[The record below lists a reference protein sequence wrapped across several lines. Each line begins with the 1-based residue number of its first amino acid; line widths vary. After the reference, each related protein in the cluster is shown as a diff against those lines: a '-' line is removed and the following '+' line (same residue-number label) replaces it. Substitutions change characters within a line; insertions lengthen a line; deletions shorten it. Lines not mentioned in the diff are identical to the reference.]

1 MPQLHE
7 SRVVCIELEG
17 GGAGVD
23 SERVGHNGER
33 KRHGAQEEE
42 GGGGEGGR
50 AARVKSLKVA
60 VGVGENKWAAVE

>member
-33 KRHGAQEEE
+33 KRHGAQQEEEEE
-42 GGGGEGGR
+42 GGGQRES
-50 AARVKSLKVA
+50 RV
-60 VGVGENKWAAVE
+60 

>member
-7 SRVVCIELEG
+7 SRVVCKELDG

-33 KRHGAQEEE
+33 KRHGAQQEEE
-42 GGGGEGGR
+42 EEEGGR